1 MVVLYVYLGSIVIT
15 ILASELT
22 DKYMDKEIENSGYE
36 YTNKNK
42 NIYGN
47 IIEYI
52 KSFLFCSIPVINLIF
67 AAFVIFKAEDLLKET
82 IKDFIS
88 NGTIVKKKEEPELK
102 EESKLIEAS
111 EIDESLVENSKI
123 IVYRVE
129 SNEKK
134 QISREE
140 KIEFLKQ
147 EYYRLTGEEL
157 NNRTKV
163 KGRQKRR

>member
-15 ILASELT
+15 VLASELT
-22 DKYMDKEIENSGYE
+22 DKYIDKEIENRGYE
-36 YTNKNK
+36 YANQKK

-47 IIEYI
+47 IINYMI
-52 KSFLFCSIPVINLIF
+52 SFLLCSIPVINLIF
-67 AAFVIFKAEDLLKET
+67 AAFNIFKAEDLSKET
-82 IKDFIS
+82 IKEFIS
-88 NGTIVKKKEEPELK
+88 DGTIVKKKEEPELK
-102 EESKLIEAS
+102 EEPKLIEAS

-134 QISREE
+134 QMSREE

-147 EYYRLTGEEL
+147 EYCRLTGEEL
-157 NNRTKV
+157 NNRTKG